1 MGISDLLAQDMTLMT
16 GAGLTFCQGLDRV
29 GPGGRLDRYEAVNC
43 YSYSQSTS
51 IVSFS

>member
-1 MGISDLLAQDMTLMT
+1 MGDLGPPGPGRDRCRSYVLFDKK
-16 GAGLTFCQGLDRV
+16 LDRV

-51 IVSFS
+51 IVAFS